1 MLKGISA
8 FRKVQHYKTNPLTK
22 IIEQTRTMKGHTE
35 ENLFHQPDSHLPPAA
50 NRLTGN
56 PTHTIFT
63 NWRAINLLF
72 KVIGLCYMVSIL
84 CQSITP

>member
-1 MLKGISA
+1 MLRGISA
-8 FRKVQHYKTNPLTK
+8 FRKAQCYKTNPLTK
-22 IIEQTRTMKGHTE
+22 IIEQKKSMKGHTE
-35 ENLFHQPDSHLPPAA
+35 GNLFHQPDSHLPSAA

-63 NWRAINLLF
+63 NRRAINLLF
-72 KVIGLCYMVSIL
+72 KVIGLHYMISIL